1 MKKSTQN
8 SLKTAALLIV
18 LLVVFIKTNWRAQD
32 RIHEILYDLKNHN
45 QPVYSKEGIASVM
58 STLETMQYADLDGE
72 YLEYTKS
79 AKPKYKALLKELTY
93 YKINKNDLNKRI
105 VGSFRLK
112 QFMCKDEYYID
123 CVLGKEAFVPCP
135 INPKLFYKTLELLDE
150 LNRLGYN
157 EDGFVIVNGHR
168 HPAYNEKI
176 GGAQLSRHIKGEAV
190 DISIYD
196 IDGDS
201 YTDKKDKQIVLG
213 ILDKTVI
220 KDKGGI
226 GLYPG
231 TDNVHFDVRGTK
243 ARWDSF

>member
-1 MKKSTQN
+1 LKRSTKN
-8 SLKTAALLIV
+8 NLKTLTLLVVI
-18 LLVVFIKTNWRAQD
+18 LVVFIKTNWRAQD
-32 RIHEILYDLKNHN
+32 RLHEILFDLHHQNK
-45 QPVYSKEGIASVM
+45 PTYSKQAISDVLA
-58 STLETMQYADLDGE
+58 TLQTMTYDELDGE

-79 AKPKYKALLKELTY
+79 ANPKYKPLLKDLTY
-93 YKINKNDLNKRI
+93 YKVTRNDLYKRV
-105 VGSFRLK
+105 VGPFRLK

-123 CVLGKEAFVPCP
+123 CVLGKEEFVPCP
-135 INPKLFYKTLELLDE
+135 IHPKLFYKTLELLDE

-157 EDGFVIVNGHR
+157 EDGFVIASGHR

-176 GGAQLSRHIKGEAV
+176 GGAKLSRHIKGEAV

-201 YTDKKDKQIVLG
+201 YTDKRDKQIVLD
-213 ILDKTVI
+213 ILDQTII

-231 TDNVHFDVRGTK
+231 TDNVHYDVRGTK
-243 ARWDSF
+243 ARWNSF